1 VPAPRW
7 LLPAVL
13 ALVLALA
20 GSLSYIAGRGEVGET
35 RTTLRETITVT
46 MSVRVVETATLTL
59 SPPPPGYAIVF
70 MGGAVVYAEVPKTP
84 KEFARGL
91 SGRERLEEGRGM
103 LFIFEREGL
112 HSFWMYGM
120 RFRIDIVWMDS
131 MGRVVYIVERAE
143 PCSGEDCTVYTP
155 PVEARYVLEL
165 PEGFASRH
173 RITLGERA
181 LIYLSDSGG

>member
-1 VPAPRW
+1 VPAPRR

-13 ALVLALA
+13 TLALILVGA
-20 GSLSYIAGRGEVGET
+20 IGYIVGRGEVGEARST
-35 RTTLRETITVT
+35 VRETITVT
-46 MSVRVVETATLTL
+46 RSVRVTETATLAP

-70 MGGAVVYAEVPKTP
+70 LGGAVVYAEVPRTP
-84 KEFARGL
+84 EEFARGL

-131 MGRVVYIVERAE
+131 TGQVVHIVERAE

-173 RITLGERA
+173 RITIGERA
-181 LIYLSDSGG
+181 RIYLSASGG